1 MAFIAYTRVP
11 SLTITLQL
19 SHIIIYLIFTGQ
31 LGKKDKEVSD
41 MSAKIAE
48 LLACMPS
55 SGSSAPRVTTSP
67 VTVTSLAN
75 YGTGSAGGST
85 TGVNGAGASALSL
98 DLPPATDLSSFNTGK
113 MTGLGLSNLEEKLG
127 SLFSTP
133 TSLGSGFPQSKAN
146 GNSSNME

>member
-1 MAFIAYTRVP
+1 M
-11 SLTITLQL
+11 
-19 SHIIIYLIFTGQ
+19 
-31 LGKKDKEVSD
+31 GKKDKEVSE

-55 SGSSAPRVTTSP
+55 SGSGAPRVTTSP

-75 YGTGSAGGST
+75 YGGGNMTASGQT
-85 TGVNGAGASALSL
+85 SGQNLAVNGAAASSLAL

-113 MTGLGLSNLEEKLG
+113 LTGLGLSNLEEKLG

-133 TSLGSGFPQSKAN
+133 TSLGSGFNSKAN
-146 GNSSNME
+146 GNSNNME

>member
-1 MAFIAYTRVP
+1 
-11 SLTITLQL
+11 
-19 SHIIIYLIFTGQ
+19 
-31 LGKKDKEVSD
+31 

-55 SGSSAPRVTTSP
+55 SGASAPRVTTSP

-75 YGTGSAGGST
+75 YVGNSQDRGQASGQMT
-85 TGVNGAGASALSL
+85 VNGAGGGASSLSL

-113 MTGLGLSNLEEKLG
+113 LTGLGLSNLEEKLG

-133 TSLGSGFPQSKAN
+133 TSLGSGFPSKAN
-146 GNSSNME
+146 GNSNNME

>member
-1 MAFIAYTRVP
+1 
-11 SLTITLQL
+11 
-19 SHIIIYLIFTGQ
+19 
-31 LGKKDKEVSD
+31 

-55 SGSSAPRVTTSP
+55 QHGPSAVPRVTTSP
-67 VTVTSLAN
+67 VTVTSLAS
-75 YGTGSAGGST
+75 YVQAAGGQPASAGAQQAGQMS
-85 TGVNGAGASALSL
+85 VNGAGALSL
-98 DLPPATDLSSFNTGK
+98 DLPQATDLSSFNTGK

-146 GNSSNME
+146 GNSNME